1 MKIKT
6 DLEKTDLQKRFNLGK
21 HKRVIMFFLFVML
34 CATSLFAADGN
45 IAKLDDWAKIIL
57 GLFTS
62 TWLKAVCVI
71 ALIAICLTMVTVGRQ
86 ETGMFKKFIPW
97 LVGVIIMLS
106 AANIVSFF
114 FQDTSGLTD
123 IG

>member
-34 CATSLFAADGN
+34 CVASLFAADGN

-86 ETGMFKKFIPW
+86 EPGMFKKFIPW

>member
-1 MKIKT
+1 MKIKI

-34 CATSLFAADGN
+34 CVTSLFAADGN

-71 ALIAICLTMVTVGRQ
+71 ALISICLTMVTVGRQ
-86 ETGMFKKFIPW
+86 EPGMFKKFIPW
-97 LVGVIIMLS
+97 LVGVVIMLS

>member
-34 CATSLFAADGN
+34 CVTSLFAADGN

-86 ETGMFKKFIPW
+86 EPGMFKKFIPW
-97 LVGVIIMLS
+97 LVGVVIMLS

-114 FQDTSGLTD
+114 FQDISGLTD

>member
-34 CATSLFAADGN
+34 CVTSLFAADGN
-45 IAKLDDWAKIIL
+45 IAKLDDWAKIIV
-57 GLFTS
+57 GLFTK

-71 ALIAICLTMVTVGRQ
+71 ALIAICIGMVTVGRQ
-86 ETGMFKKFIPW
+86 EPGMFKKFIPW
-97 LVGVIIMLS
+97 LVGVVVMLS
-106 AANIVSFF
+106 AAAIVNFF

>member
-34 CATSLFAADGN
+34 CVTTLFAADGN

-62 TWLKAVCVI
+62 RWLKPVCVI

-86 ETGMFKKFIPW
+86 EPGMFKKFIPW
-97 LVGVIIMLS
+97 LVGVVIMLS

>member
-34 CATSLFAADGN
+34 CATSLFATDGN
-45 IAKLDDWAKIIL
+45 IAKLDDWAKIIV
-57 GLFTS
+57 GLFTK

-71 ALIAICLTMVTVGRQ
+71 ALIAICIGMVTIWRQ
-86 ETGMFKKFIPW
+86 EPGMFKKFIPW
-97 LVGVIIMLS
+97 LVGVVVMLS
-106 AANIVSFF
+106 AAAIVNFF